1 MKWVEVNVNKGYF
14 ISIEGPDGAGKS
26 TQLKNIIKYFK
37 EKDIDII
44 FTREPGGTEI
54 GEKIRKIILDKENE
68 KMCDMAEALL
78 YAASRAQHVNEKI
91 KPKLDEGR
99 VVLCDRYVD
108 SSIAYQGYGRE
119 LGELV
124 TVINDYAIA
133 GVKPDITILLLINPE
148 EGRGRINNNEKDRLE
163 IQKDDFHQ
171 RVYEGYRKLC
181 EKEPSRFHVIDASKN
196 IEAVK
201 ADIYSILDKIEL

>member
-133 GVKPDITILLLINPE
+133 GVKPDITILLLINPV

>member
-1 MKWVEVNVNKGYF
+1 MNKGYF